1 MCNPEY
7 KTIVQCA
14 AFIRRARLIRINKN
28 PGAIRNKANRQGLV
42 TAFEKLAKL
51 DGGKSG
57 MFDSHPGSADRAKRM
72 QGRLAKGG

>member
-1 MCNPEY
+1 
-7 KTIVQCA
+7 
-14 AFIRRARLIRINKN
+14 
-28 PGAIRNKANRQGLV
+28 V